1 MSNDIKQHQTT
12 SIMLMT
18 FLSSV
23 FITLFLVLGAL
34 SLHFYLEYAR
44 ERYPFTWTCYQ
55 HVIVLAIIA
64 ALCFIAACLFGT
76 QIPACYATL

>member
-1 MSNDIKQHQTT
+1 MVY
-12 SIMLMT
+12 T

-34 SLHFYLEYAR
+34 SLYGFLELMQSKF
-44 ERYPFTWTCYQ
+44 PLTWTCFQ
-55 HVIVLAIIA
+55 HVIVLAVIA

-76 QIPACYATL
+76 QIPDCYATL